1 MEIHPFSGISNCVLG
16 TDVRAGSSSRL
27 AAITSTARP
36 FASDPLS
43 SWRAWAVG
51 SSARSITLT
60 RYITCTCMQYSV
72 GRNKKQTAARP
83 PTRAMGQGRRPGT
96 PSARPSRNDRQR
108 ILMPHMQSDKRLPL
122 WLIVRWLC
130 RCNQTACLTPRS
142 VAGSPV
148 GNTLTCGGCRQA
160 TEAGR
165 TDGACMHD
173 ALTASR
179 TQPLAFSLACTNCHL
194 LGRAAN
200 AGRNKRYTHVKLG
213 LDLFHVPAET

>member
-1 MEIHPFSGISNCVLG
+1 MES
-16 TDVRAGSSSRL
+16 
-27 AAITSTARP
+27 AIAC
-36 FASDPLS
+36 
-43 SWRAWAVG
+43 
-51 SSARSITLT
+51 SARTYAQAAAAGWRRSHQRPGPSPAILYLAGGRGRLDRALARSLSLVTLHVHACNT
-60 RYITCTCMQYSV
+60 RSV
-72 GRNKKQTAARP
+72 GIKKQTAARP

-142 VAGSPV
+142 GVAGSPV

-165 TDGACMHD
+165 TEH
-173 ALTASR
+173 
-179 TQPLAFSLACTNCHL
+179 ACTMHSRPHARSL
-194 LGRAAN
+194 S
-200 AGRNKRYTHVKLG
+200 
-213 LDLFHVPAET
+213 LFR

>member
-1 MEIHPFSGISNCVLG
+1 MEEIHPFSGISNCVLG

-165 TDGACMHD
+165 TEH
-173 ALTASR
+173 
-179 TQPLAFSLACTNCHL
+179 ACTMHSRPHARSL
-194 LGRAAN
+194 S
-200 AGRNKRYTHVKLG
+200 
-213 LDLFHVPAET
+213 LFR

>member
-72 GRNKKQTAARP
+72 GRNKEADGGAATHASHGSRP
-83 PTRAMGQGRRPGT
+83 TSGHAV
-96 PSARPSRNDRQR
+96 RPSVE
-108 ILMPHMQSDKRLPL
+108 K
-122 WLIVRWLC
+122 
-130 RCNQTACLTPRS
+130 
-142 VAGSPV
+142 
-148 GNTLTCGGCRQA
+148 
-160 TEAGR
+160 
-165 TDGACMHD
+165 
-173 ALTASR
+173 
-179 TQPLAFSLACTNCHL
+179 
-194 LGRAAN
+194 
-200 AGRNKRYTHVKLG
+200 
-213 LDLFHVPAET
+213 